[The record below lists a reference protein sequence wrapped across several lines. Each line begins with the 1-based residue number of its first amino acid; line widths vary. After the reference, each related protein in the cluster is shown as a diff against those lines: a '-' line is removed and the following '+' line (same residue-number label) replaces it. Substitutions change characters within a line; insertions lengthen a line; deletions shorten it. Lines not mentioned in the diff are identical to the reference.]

1 MSASRPDTGRGRT
14 KTAKQELDS
23 DSDESDTTASQA
35 GRTFSNAVPGT
46 FKYRSRVNEY
56 NNNVEFP
63 LPPLYAVNELVYL
76 EMPGQAQPAGPY
88 QNIEPSWDD
97 IVDALSTVR
106 ERDQLVELEQKLEEQ
121 DAGEQTP
128 YHLSSRRDDR
138 NSNRTALI
146 AEIEAKLPSYDEAL
160 QLYYRQIERPRPSR
174 RNIESVAR
182 WLEGNKPLIVSESS
196 FLDDW
201 NDLVAPTDHSDYG
214 RLDAAIANFGNLLY
228 RWGLPMFLTSKVA
241 FPPDQSKPK
250 ISD

>member
-88 QNIEPSWDD
+88 QVSAC
-97 IVDALSTVR
+97 V
-106 ERDQLVELEQKLEEQ
+106 
-121 DAGEQTP
+121 
-128 YHLSSRRDDR
+128 
-138 NSNRTALI
+138 
-146 AEIEAKLPSYDEAL
+146 
-160 QLYYRQIERPRPSR
+160 
-174 RNIESVAR
+174 
-182 WLEGNKPLIVSESS
+182 GNKQYKIKRVDNGQEHPTIVNE
-196 FLDDW
+196 DR
-201 NDLVAPTDHSDYG
+201 LVVPG
-214 RLDAAIANFGNLLY
+214 
-228 RWGLPMFLTSKVA
+228 P
-241 FPPDQSKPK
+241 
-250 ISD
+250 